1 MDITNNISNVI
12 EDVQINQDE
21 HNNDGDI
28 QEGGTINLNQNK
40 NNLIKIKNISEF
52 EGVNIESSSDYDVS
66 FNELADSTEGSSISE
81 FNINEILGGNDI
93 NIDMK
98 NFNINE
104 LNKNATFN
112 KLSSFQKTLVIN
124 RILEKIPKQKNTKQ
138 IYNIQKESYFYC
150 KSCGYNKKIPNK
162 QFIFSRGNEKKDDFY
177 NYRFIDYVNDNT
189 MPKTKNYNCI
199 NETCNTHKNPSI
211 KLAVFYR
218 QKDSY
223 NVRYVCS
230 VCKSFWNTFV
240 EK

>member
-1 MDITNNISNVI
+1 MSYSILESSFCKNCENFMDITNNISNVI
-12 EDVQINQDE
+12 EDIQTD
-21 HNNDGDI
+21 
-28 QEGGTINLNQNK
+28 QEGGFVFNQ
-40 NNLIKIKNISEF
+40 NNLIGTKDISEL
-52 EGVNIESSSDYDVS
+52 EGVQIESSDYDVS
-66 FNELADSTEGSSISE
+66 FDESTGGSSISE
-81 FNINEILGGNDI
+81 SNINEILGGNDV

-104 LNKNATFN
+104 LNKNTTFN
-112 KLSSFQKTLVIN
+112 KLSSNQKTLVIN

-138 IYNIQKESYFYC
+138 TSNIQKESYFYC

-162 QFIFSRGNEKKDDFY
+162 QFIFSRGDEKKDDFY
-177 NYRFIDYVNDNT
+177 NYRFIDYINDNT
-189 MPKTKNYNCI
+189 LPKTKNYNCI
-199 NETCNTHKNPSI
+199 NEKCTTHKNPSI

-230 VCKSFWNTFV
+230 VCKSYWNTFV

>member
-12 EDVQINQDE
+12 EDIQTD
-21 HNNDGDI
+21 
-28 QEGGTINLNQNK
+28 QEGGFVFNQ
-40 NNLIKIKNISEF
+40 NNLIGTKDISEL
-52 EGVNIESSSDYDVS
+52 EGVQIESSDYDVS
-66 FNELADSTEGSSISE
+66 FDESTGGSSISE
-81 FNINEILGGNDI
+81 SNINEILGGNDV

-104 LNKNATFN
+104 LNKNTTFN
-112 KLSSFQKTLVIN
+112 KLSSNQKTLVIN

-138 IYNIQKESYFYC
+138 TSNIQKESYFYC

-162 QFIFSRGNEKKDDFY
+162 QFIFSRGDEKKDDFY
-177 NYRFIDYVNDNT
+177 NYRFIDYINDNT
-189 MPKTKNYNCI
+189 LPKTKNYNCI
-199 NETCNTHKNPSI
+199 NEKCTTHKNPSI

-230 VCKSFWNTFV
+230 VCKSYWNTFV